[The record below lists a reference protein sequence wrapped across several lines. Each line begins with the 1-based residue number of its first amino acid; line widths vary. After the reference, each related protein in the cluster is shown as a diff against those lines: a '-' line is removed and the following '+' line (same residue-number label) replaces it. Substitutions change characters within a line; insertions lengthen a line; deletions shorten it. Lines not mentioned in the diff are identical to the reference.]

1 MKNELSKPNQA
12 WNYAPPLE
20 RKLKEEYESLHKTIK
35 QKEKKLK
42 NCEESIKML
51 KLELKQLKPESE
63 RIYSDLI
70 QHQREIA
77 PTISITYSKNSKT
90 INYKDKIVQTK
101 GNQSWSISMRIKGKL
116 KNIYIGTTKEICWR
130 LDDIDGINRWD
141 SGGYKIFLLKKS
153 LIMENRIKNRL
164 KELISPHI
172 VKALVE
178 IRERTGDVQ
187 EFIEQKK
194 IKGMNY
200 LTPI

>member
-1 MKNELSKPNQA
+1 MKNELSKPNHA
-12 WNYAPPLE
+12 WKYAPPLE
-20 RKLKEEYESLHKTIK
+20 RKLKTEYESLHKTIK

-42 NCEESIKML
+42 NCEESIKKL

-63 RIYSDLI
+63 RIYSELI
-70 QHQREIA
+70 QHKHEIA
-77 PTISITYSKNSKT
+77 PTISITYSKNPKT
-90 INYKDKIVQTK
+90 ISYKNKMVLTK

-153 LIMENRIKNRL
+153 LVIENRIKSRL

-178 IRERTGDVQ
+178 IRDRTGDVQ
-187 EFIEQKK
+187 EFIEKKK
-194 IKGMNY
+194 INGMNY

>member
-1 MKNELSKPNQA
+1 MKNELSKPNRA

-20 RKLKEEYESLHKTIK
+20 RKLKEEYESLHKAIK

-42 NCEESIKML
+42 NCEESIKKL

-90 INYKDKIVQTK
+90 INYKDKMVQTK

>member
-90 INYKDKIVQTK
+90 INYKDKMVQTK